1 LKEEGGEAKE
11 RRFAMVNMYALC
23 LPSSLIFGVGA
34 AETVAEK
41 AKELGK
47 SKVLIIT
54 DKGVVGAGL
63 LEKVLT
69 PLEKAG
75 VQAHIFDQIEPN
87 PRDHTVLK
95 ALEFA
100 KKKKSELI
108 IGLGGG
114 SAIDAAKA
122 VGALLTNPGPLQD
135 YLRGTALKNP
145 PPPLIAIPTTSGTG
159 SEVTRF
165 SVVTDTER
173 SFKAGIASPL
183 LIPKIAIVDP
193 ALMESMPP
201 SLAAATGMDALTH
214 AVEAFVSVNS
224 QPFSDALALH
234 AIRLIGTFLRPSVAN
249 GSNQE
254 ARSQMAMA
262 STLAGVAFSNAGV
275 GLVHAMAHPLGGRF
289 DVPHGVAN
297 AILLS
302 SVIRFNLIARLG
314 KFGQVAQALGEK
326 VEKLSA
332 VDAGK
337 KAVEAIR
344 QLSADVG
351 IPARLSEVNVK
362 AEGIAQLAED
372 AMNMKRAMASNPRVV
387 KQEEV
392 EKLYREAF

>member
-1 LKEEGGEAKE
+1 MLKT
-11 RRFAMVNMYALC
+11 YALS
-23 LPSSLIFGVGA
+23 LPSSLTFGVGA
-34 AETVAEK
+34 VETVAEK
-41 AKELGK
+41 AKEFGK
-47 SKVLIIT
+47 RKVLIIT

-69 PLEKAG
+69 PLEQAG

-87 PRDHTVLK
+87 PRDYTVIK
-95 ALEFA
+95 AFEFA
-100 KKKKSELI
+100 KKKECELI

-114 SAIDAAKA
+114 SPIDSAKA
-122 VGALLTNPGPLQD
+122 VGVLMTNPEPLQD
-135 YLRGTALKNP
+135 YLRGTAVKNP

-159 SEVTRF
+159 SEVTQF

-173 SFKAGIASPL
+173 SFKAGMGSPL
-183 LIPKIAIVDP
+183 LIPKVAIVDP
-193 ALMESMPP
+193 SLMESMPS

-214 AVEAFVSVNS
+214 AVEAFVSMNS

-234 AIRLIGTFLRPSVAN
+234 SIRLIGAFLRPSVAN
-249 GSNQE
+249 GSDQE

-297 AILLS
+297 AILLPY
-302 SVIRFNLIARLG
+302 VMRFNLIARLE
-314 KFGQVAQALGEK
+314 KFAQVAQALGEK
-326 VEKLSA
+326 VGGLSA
-332 VDAGK
+332 VDTGK
-337 KAVEAIR
+337 KAVEAII
-344 QLSADVG
+344 QLCADIG

-362 AEGIAQLAED
+362 AEGLPQAAAD
-372 AMNMKRAMASNPRVV
+372 AMNMKRAMGCNPRSV